1 MILYLAKVINN
12 YYIMIIRYLTAFVI
26 IMLASELLSAQPVRN
41 ELNVPDIPGYVTLK
55 GDFQKPDHFLQFR
68 YS

>member
-1 MILYLAKVINN
+1 
-12 YYIMIIRYLTAFVI
+12 MIIRYLTAFVI